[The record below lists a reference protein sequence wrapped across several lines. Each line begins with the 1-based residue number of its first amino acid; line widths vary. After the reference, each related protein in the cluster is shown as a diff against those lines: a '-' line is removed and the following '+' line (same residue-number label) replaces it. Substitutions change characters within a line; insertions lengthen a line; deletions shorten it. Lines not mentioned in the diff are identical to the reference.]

1 MKKVDN
7 FNASKWLV
15 ENKITFQSRLSED
28 KNEDLLS
35 FIKNNESAIVN
46 AFKDKD
52 EYIVRLKNTR
62 LNNKGNVIATP
73 LFTDYEMVS
82 SPNAMITLNGETYSI
97 KDVTNN
103 PDRFLDK
110 TVIFQLNKDN
120 RPQKRTIGMIE
131 DNAVGFTE
139 KNISKGVEILF
150 STSPIKNEGEEDR
163 LGKVNINGKNIYW
176 MLYNN

>member
-1 MKKVDN
+1 MK
-7 FNASKWLV
+7 
-15 ENKITFQSRLSED
+15 QSLNEFKRMQELAGVLNE

-35 FIKNNESAIVN
+35 FVKDNENTIL
-46 AFKDKD
+46 DLIKD
-52 EYIVRLKNTR
+52 ENIKKLKNIYS
-62 LNNKGNVIATP
+62 NNKGNVIATP

-82 SPNAMITLNGETYSI
+82 SPNAMITLNGKTYSI

-103 PDRFLDK
+103 PDRFLNK

-176 MLYNN
+176 LMYNS

>member
-1 MKKVDN
+1 
-7 FNASKWLV
+7 
-15 ENKITFQSRLSED
+15 
-28 KNEDLLS
+28 
-35 FIKNNESAIVN
+35 
-46 AFKDKD
+46 
-52 EYIVRLKNTR
+52 
-62 LNNKGNVIATP
+62 
-73 LFTDYEMVS
+73 
-82 SPNAMITLNGETYSI
+82 MITLNGETYSI

-103 PDRFLDK
+103 PDRFLNK

-150 STSPIKNEGEEDR
+150 STSPIKNEDEEDR

-176 MLYNN
+176 LMYNS